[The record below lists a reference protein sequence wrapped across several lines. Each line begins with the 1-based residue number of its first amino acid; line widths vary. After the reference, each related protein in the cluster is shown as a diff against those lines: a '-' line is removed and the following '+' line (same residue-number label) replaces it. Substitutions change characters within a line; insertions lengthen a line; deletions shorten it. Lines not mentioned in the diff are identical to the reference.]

1 VPACKDCQQL
11 AFTLAGPVLTNPH
24 IKALLPMGL
33 GISVELKG
41 QRALVELFTMRMV
54 LMGFP

>member
-1 VPACKDCQQL
+1 
-11 AFTLAGPVLTNPH
+11 
-24 IKALLPMGL
+24 MGL